1 MIVSITEIAE
11 RGNIASRDELEAL
24 WLQYVDP
31 KTNKAVLRLLSDRE
45 LRRMIVI
52 GVAQKNKRHWAF
64 GRAMLQVGK
73 AVGLSASTCYSV
85 WREAKAKLK

>member
-11 RGNIASRDELEAL
+11 RGDVASRAELEAL

-31 KTNKAVLRLLSDRE
+31 KTNMAVLRLISDRE

-73 AVGLSASTCYSV
+73 AVGLSVSTCYNV